1 MSHGQVEQETR
12 KTHVDIRAGVYPGS
26 RTSSHAPLVGGPKG
40 NVPAFDTVRDDARGK
55 PRGRSKIYPALRT
68 RGETCTE
75 TMDTAFKHMPPRNH
89 DLTVQ
94 INLMFT
100 LAGIIRLG

>member
-1 MSHGQVEQETR
+1 MSHGHGEQETR
-12 KTHVDIRAGVYPGS
+12 QTHVDIRAGVYPGS
-26 RTSSHAPLVGGPKG
+26 RTSLHAPLVGGPKG

-55 PRGRSKIYPALRT
+55 PWGRSKIYPALRT
-68 RGETCTE
+68 LGGACTE
-75 TMDTAFKHMPPRNH
+75 TMDTAFKHTPAHKDN
-89 DLTVQ
+89 LTFQ